1 MPGRDGVYLLVTAS
15 RGEYVY
21 QPFTEQ
27 NGNENEWRRNV
38 LAAHRELLDW
48 ISQGAGPC
56 PAHIGWNVY
65 GKPLLEHAELVDR
78 YEGGQLAAGQ
88 CSQAFRLRYRDAS
101 RTLTDEEVEVAHSSI
116 RAALEKQLGAL
127 LRS

>member
-65 GKPLLEHAELVDR
+65 GKPLLEHHGAHKSGGTIQPYASHWDDDTWLVDP
-78 YEGGQLAAGQ
+78 
-88 CSQAFRLRYRDAS
+88 CW
-101 RTLTDEEVEVAHSSI
+101 
-116 RAALEKQLGAL
+116 RAASLHKDEPHAI
-127 LRS
+127 